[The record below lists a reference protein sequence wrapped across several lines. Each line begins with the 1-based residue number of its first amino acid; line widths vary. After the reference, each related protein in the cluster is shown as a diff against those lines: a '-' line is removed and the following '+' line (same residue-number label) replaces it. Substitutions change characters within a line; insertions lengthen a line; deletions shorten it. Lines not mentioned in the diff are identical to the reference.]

1 MHKERLQ
8 RCGVFSLLIS
18 LSTTISRDGWSPHML
33 SLVHACQE
41 YSSTPGHIGQW
52 LYQHPAAL
60 FRKEFAKVTGPIA
73 SNCDTLLGA

>member
-18 LSTTISRDGWSPHML
+18 LSTTISRDGLSLHML

-41 YSSTPGHIGQW
+41 YSSTPGHIGV
-52 LYQHPAAL
+52 AL
-60 FRKEFAKVTGPIA
+60 STSGSIISQGICQSHWADRE
-73 SNCDTLLGA
+73 